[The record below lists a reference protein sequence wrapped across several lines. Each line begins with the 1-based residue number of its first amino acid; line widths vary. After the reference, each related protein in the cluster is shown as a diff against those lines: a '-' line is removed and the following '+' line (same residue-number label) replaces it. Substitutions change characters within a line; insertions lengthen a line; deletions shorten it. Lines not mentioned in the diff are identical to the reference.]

1 MKQTNILSAA
11 ALTLLITAC
20 ARPEL
25 PQQNGWQPAETVN
38 DFSAEG
44 RIAVKLEG
52 KGSYANFDWT
62 YQNQVQTININTP
75 LGSTVGQ
82 LCQDNQGVL
91 AVDNK
96 GRTYEAATAQELSN
110 RLLDS
115 NSLSNICTFGQAE
128 SVWPAHHTNCS
139 RTAACN
145 NSTGQFPAHSTAT
158 ANPKPS
164 YWKAR
169 NSLCA
174 WHSTTSTIIPRAT
187 PKPNVPPEN
196 NHLARQP

>member
-110 RLLDS
+110 RLLGFELPIQYLHIWASGKRVAGAPYQLLPDS
-115 NSLSNICTFGQAE
+115 RLQ
-128 SVWPAHHTNCS
+128 
-139 RTAACN
+139 
-145 NSTGQFPAHSTAT
+145 QFPAHSTAT

>member
-11 ALTLLITAC
+11 VLTLLITAC
-20 ARPEL
+20 AHPDL
-25 PQQNGWQPAETVN
+25 TQQNGWQPAETVN

-75 LGSTVGQ
+75 IGSTVGQ

-110 RLLDS
+110 RLLGFELPIQYLHIWASGKRVADAPYQLLPDSRLQQFGWTISRTLNS
-115 NSLSNICTFGQAE
+115 NSKPKTLLLE
-128 SVWPAHHTNCS
+128 SPKLTLRLAFDNLDDHPEGNTQTQC
-139 RTAACN
+139 AAR
-145 NSTGQFPAHSTAT
+145 
-158 ANPKPS
+158 K
-164 YWKAR
+164 
-169 NSLCA
+169 
-174 WHSTTSTIIPRAT
+174 
-187 PKPNVPPEN
+187 
-196 NHLARQP
+196 